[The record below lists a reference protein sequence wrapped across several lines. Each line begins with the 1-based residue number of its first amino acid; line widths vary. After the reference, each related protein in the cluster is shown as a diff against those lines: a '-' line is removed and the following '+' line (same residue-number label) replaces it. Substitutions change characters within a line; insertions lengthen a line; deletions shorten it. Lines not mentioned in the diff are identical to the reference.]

1 MKDRIIL
8 HCDCNNYFASVETIY
23 RPELRDVP
31 MAVCGDPASRHGI
44 ILAKNERAKKYGVQ
58 TAETIYQAL
67 RKCPSL
73 TLISPTRHL
82 YGEYCRRINAIYAQ
96 YTDQVEA
103 FSIDESWLDVTASEH
118 LFGSGEQIADELRRR
133 VREELGLTISVGVS
147 FNKVF
152 AKLGSDYKKP
162 DATTVITRENYPDI
176 LFPLPV
182 ESMLFVGRTTA
193 QALRRFYVRTIGDLA
208 ALPRERAVSLL
219 GEASGD
225 MLWRYANGL
234 DDSPVR
240 RQGEVDPVKSVSN
253 STTFSHDLTG
263 AEEIRTGLMLLCD
276 SVGGRLREQQL
287 YATTVQ
293 VQIRNPALKTI
304 CRQKKLVRP
313 SSMTSELYQCA
324 LTLVEA
330 SWNPGAPIRM
340 LGVGA
345 SGLVDS
351 DESAQI
357 SLFED
362 ETAGIR
368 ERRKRLETTVDELR
382 RRFGHDVLLPGRTQF
397 AFFTAALAAFSSC
410 RQSGG
415 NALDDPQDATF

>member
-1 MKDRIIL
+1 MKDRVIL

-44 ILAKNERAKKYGVQ
+44 ILAKNERAKRYGVQ

-67 RKCPSL
+67 RKCPNL
-73 TLISPTRHL
+73 TLIRPTRHL
-82 YGEYCRRINAIYAQ
+82 YGEYCRRVNAIYAQ

-103 FSIDESWLDVTASEH
+103 FSIDESWLDVTGSER
-118 LFGSGEQIADELRRR
+118 LFGSGEQIADELRHR

-162 DATTVITRENYPDI
+162 DATTVITRENYARI

-193 QALRRFYVRTIGDLA
+193 QALRRFYIRTIGELA
-208 ALPRERAVSLL
+208 ALPRERAMTLL

-253 STTFSHDLTG
+253 STTFPRDLVG
-263 AEEIRTGLMLLCD
+263 MEDIRTGLLTLCD
-276 SVGGRLREQQL
+276 SVGARLREQQL

-293 VQIRNPALKTI
+293 IQIRNPAFKTI
-304 CRQKKLVRP
+304 CRQKKLTKP
-313 SSMTSELYQCA
+313 TSLTSELYQCA
-324 LTLVEA
+324 LALAEA
-330 SWNPGAPIRM
+330 SWNPAAPIRM

-345 SGLVDS
+345 TGLVTS

-357 SLFED
+357 SLFGD
-362 ETAGIR
+362 ENEQLRT
-368 ERRKRLETTVDELR
+368 RRKRLETTVDELR
-382 RRFGHDVLLPGRTQF
+382 RRFGHDVITPGR
-397 AFFTAALAAFSSC
+397 LLDGC
-410 RQSGG
+410 R
-415 NALDDPQDATF
+415 PEEEE

>member
-1 MKDRIIL
+1 MKDRVIL
-8 HCDCNNYFASVETIY
+8 HCDCNNYFASVESIC

-44 ILAKNERAKKYGVQ
+44 ILAKNEKAKKYGIK

-67 RKCPSL
+67 KKCPNL
-73 TLISPTRHL
+73 TLVRPTRYL

-103 FSIDESWLDVTASEH
+103 FSIDESWLDVTGSQN
-118 LFGSGEQIADELRRR
+118 LFGTGEHIADELRRR
-133 VREELGLTISVGVS
+133 VREELGLTISVGMS

-162 DATTVITRENYPDI
+162 DATTVISRDNYRDI

-193 QALRRFYVRTIGDLA
+193 QLLHRFYIRTIGELA
-208 ALPRERAVSLL
+208 SLPRERAISML
-219 GEASGD
+219 GAASGD

-253 STTFSHDLTG
+253 STTFARDLVG
-263 AEEIRTGLMLLCD
+263 LEDIQTGLLALCD

-287 YATTVQ
+287 FATTVQ
-293 VQIRNPALKTI
+293 IQIRNPALKTI
-304 CRQKKLVRP
+304 CRQKKLARP
-313 SSMTSELYQCA
+313 TALTSELYQCA
-324 LTLVEA
+324 LALVQAE
-330 SWNPGAPIRM
+330 WNPASPIRM

-345 SGLVDS
+345 TGLVGS
-351 DESAQI
+351 DEEAQI
-357 SLFED
+357 SLFEA
-362 ETAGIR
+362 ENAPIR

-382 RRFGHDVLLPGRTQF
+382 RRFGKDAVTPARIL
-397 AFFTAALAAFSSC
+397 
-410 RQSGG
+410 SG
-415 NALDDPQDATF
+415 LEREEDE

>member
-1 MKDRIIL
+1 MKDRVIL
-8 HCDCNNYFASVETIY
+8 HCDCNNYFASVESIY

-44 ILAKNERAKKYGVQ
+44 ILAKNEKAKKYGVK

-67 RKCPSL
+67 KKCPNL
-73 TLISPTRHL
+73 TLVRPTRYL

-103 FSIDESWLDVTASEH
+103 FSIDESWLDVTGSQN
-118 LFGSGEQIADELRRR
+118 LFGTGEHIADELRRR

-162 DATTVITRENYPDI
+162 DATTVISRDNYKDI
-176 LFPLPV
+176 LFPLPI
-182 ESMLFVGRTTA
+182 ESMLFVGRNTA
-193 QALRRFYVRTIGDLA
+193 QLLRRFYIRTIGELA
-208 ALPRERAVSLL
+208 ALPRERAMSVL
-219 GEASGD
+219 GSASGD

-240 RQGEVDPVKSVSN
+240 RQGEADPVKSVSN
-253 STTFSHDLTG
+253 STTFARDLVG
-263 AEEIRTGLMLLCD
+263 LEDIQTGLLALCD

-287 YATTVQ
+287 FATTVQ
-293 VQIRNPALKTI
+293 IQIRNPALKTI
-304 CRQKKLVRP
+304 CRQKKLARP
-313 SSMTSELYQCA
+313 TALTGELYQCA
-324 LTLVEA
+324 LALVQAE
-330 SWNPGAPIRM
+330 WNPASPIRM

-345 SGLVDS
+345 TGLVDS
-351 DESAQI
+351 DEDAQI
-357 SLFED
+357 SLFEA
-362 ETAGIR
+362 ENAPIR

-382 RRFGHDVLLPGRTQF
+382 RRFGKDAVTPARIL
-397 AFFTAALAAFSSC
+397 
-410 RQSGG
+410 SG
-415 NALDDPQDATF
+415 LEREEDE

>member
-1 MKDRIIL
+1 MKDRVIL
-8 HCDCNNYFASVETIY
+8 HCDCNNYFASVESIY

-44 ILAKNERAKKYGVQ
+44 ILAKNEKAKKYGVK

-67 RKCPSL
+67 KKCPNL
-73 TLISPTRHL
+73 TLVRPTRYL

-103 FSIDESWLDVTASEH
+103 FSIDESWLDVTGSQN
-118 LFGSGEQIADELRRR
+118 LFGTGEHIADELRRR

-162 DATTVITRENYPDI
+162 DATTVISRENYKDI

-182 ESMLFVGRTTA
+182 ESMLFVGRNTA
-193 QALRRFYVRTIGDLA
+193 QLLRRFYIRTIGELA
-208 ALPRERAVSLL
+208 ALPRERAMSVL
-219 GEASGD
+219 GSASGD

-253 STTFSHDLTG
+253 STTFARDLVG
-263 AEEIRTGLMLLCD
+263 LEDIQTGLLALCD

-287 YATTVQ
+287 FATTVQ
-293 VQIRNPALKTI
+293 IQIRNPALKTI
-304 CRQKKLVRP
+304 CRQKKLARP
-313 SSMTSELYQCA
+313 TALTGELYQCA
-324 LTLVEA
+324 LALVQAE
-330 SWNPGAPIRM
+330 WNPASPIRM

-345 SGLVDS
+345 TGLVDS
-351 DESAQI
+351 DEDAQI
-357 SLFED
+357 SLFEA
-362 ETAGIR
+362 ENAPIR

-382 RRFGHDVLLPGRTQF
+382 RRFGKDAVTPARIL
-397 AFFTAALAAFSSC
+397 
-410 RQSGG
+410 SG
-415 NALDDPQDATF
+415 LEREEDE

>member
-1 MKDRIIL
+1 MKDRVIL
-8 HCDCNNYFASVETIY
+8 HCDCNNYFASVESIY

-44 ILAKNERAKKYGVQ
+44 ILAKNERAKRYGVQ

-67 RKCPSL
+67 RKCPDL
-73 TLISPTRHL
+73 TLIRPTRHL

-103 FSIDESWLDVTASEH
+103 FSIDESWLDVTGSEG
-118 LFGSGEQIADELRRR
+118 LFGTDAHIADELRRR

-162 DATTVITRENYPDI
+162 DATTLITRENYREI
-176 LFPLPV
+176 LYPLPV

-193 QALRRFYVRTIGDLA
+193 QALRRFYIRTIGELA
-208 ALPRERAVSLL
+208 SLPRERAMTLL
-219 GEASGD
+219 GAASGD

-253 STTFSHDLTG
+253 STTFSHDLLG
-263 AEEIRTGLMLLCD
+263 MEEIRTGLLTLCD
-276 SVGGRLREQQL
+276 SVGARLREQQL
-287 YATTVQ
+287 FAATVQ
-293 VQIRNPALKTI
+293 IQIRNPAFKTI
-304 CRQKKLVRP
+304 CRQKKLTRP
-313 SSMTSELYQCA
+313 TCLTSELYQCA
-324 LTLVEA
+324 LSLVEA
-330 SWNPGAPIRM
+330 AWNPSAPIRM

-345 SGLVDS
+345 TGLTTT

-357 SLFED
+357 SLFGD
-362 ETAGIR
+362 ENEGTR
-368 ERRKRLETTVDELR
+368 ERRKRLEMTVDELR
-382 RRFGHDVLLPGRTQF
+382 RRFGRDVITPGR
-397 AFFTAALAAFSSC
+397 LLDE
-410 RQSGG
+410 GG
-415 NALDDPQDATF
+415 LEEE